1 MIRDEL
7 LELDAYNRERAIFPD
22 SFIVEAPAGAGKTEL
37 LTQRYLALLHIVND
51 PEEIVAI
58 TFTNKAAAEM
68 RSRILTSL
76 QDAAAGIAVDKPHKQ
91 TTRRLA
97 LAALTRSRELGWQ
110 LLTQPARLRI
120 NTIDSFSSLLARQ
133 MPLMSRFGAQPAVVE
148 DAGSLYQEAA
158 ARALAS
164 LESDDNAA
172 VKTALHYFD
181 NDSVRLAS
189 QLADMLA
196 KRDQWLVQTSQ
207 HGDPGFSPQRHD
219 EQAGLEQDEQ
229 HSIEDAAADAFRQL
243 IHHDIVAASRVL
255 HVGLQQQLMPVA
267 RYAASNLPCEHSVSL
282 LLDWETPLLPR
293 HESLS
298 MWLSVCE
305 LLLTREGELRKPGG
319 INARNGLPATE
330 EGRAWKQQLVDILL
344 SIEDVI
350 PLAKLR
356 KLPDL
361 RNIDEERVIVGAL
374 ADLLKL
380 AAAHLVTVFQE
391 AGEVD
396 FSEVSQR
403 ALQALE
409 DRDGPTDLALRLD
422 YRIQHLLVD
431 EFQDTSPMQ
440 VNLLHKLMAGW
451 EAGDGR
457 TIFCVGDPMQ
467 SIYRFRKADVGLFL
481 QVAEFGIGHLPLES
495 LHLTRNN
502 RSCPAVIDWV
512 NRAFADVF
520 PEHDSVTRGAISYR
534 EFAATRTS
542 LPGEGVQVH
551 ALITAPQTAAGEL
564 AALEARR
571 LADIIEEERAE
582 DPARSI
588 AVLVRARDH
597 LQALVAEIRRNRP
610 HLRFQAVKVEALAD
624 RQSVQ
629 DVLALSRA
637 LLHRADRVNWLALL
651 RAPWCGLT
659 LADLHALAADDHYST
674 LWQLMQDEQRVAR
687 LSDDGQQ
694 RLLHVRNVLSEAYTH
709 QGRQSMRRWV
719 ESTWLKLGGPQ
730 CLWEAGDVRDVQAL
744 LDLIDQLE
752 RNGRFD
758 MAALQIG
765 IDKLYAAPDVH
776 ADGSLQFMTIHNSK
790 GLEFDTVILPGLHRQ
805 SAKGDAPL
813 ILWEDVALEDA
824 SSQLVAAAWRPK
836 HRRDDMPSPYDYLH
850 GLESE
855 RSANETARVLYVAA
869 TRAIRKLHLVAA
881 VRPDS
886 KDEVKAPNGTF
897 LELLWNQ
904 LGGQFLQAHLRWQ
917 AAMLA
922 PETSPAVSAA
932 DPAALDEANFI
943 PQLIRLAHPQVA
955 EVLRQPPASS
965 AVAYQLEAP
974 GEADALTPGHSLEAC
989 VGTLA
994 HRYLELVALDG
1005 VDAWPAARV
1014 RDLALAMQHWL
1025 AARGLAADQAGQGA
1039 DRVVE
1044 LLNTTLASEQGR
1056 WVLQQRD
1063 NSHGE
1068 LAIASVEQLQ
1078 VSTHVVDRTFIED
1091 GVRWIIDYKSVAL
1104 AADVTDAALAVIA
1117 QRYQPQL
1124 ARYAALFKH
1133 EGLDVK
1139 QAVLFLS
1146 NGKLVLLA

>member
-7 LELDAYNRERAIFPD
+7 LQLDAYNRERAIFPE

-37 LTQRYLALLHIVND
+37 LTQRYLALLNIVND

-76 QDAAAGIAVDKPHKQ
+76 QDAASGVAVDKPHKQ

-97 LAALTRSRELGWQ
+97 LAALARSRELGWQ

-148 DAGSLYQEAA
+148 DAGALYQEAA

-164 LESDDNAA
+164 LESEDNAA
-172 VKTALHYFD
+172 VKTALQYFD
-181 NDSVRLAS
+181 NDSVRLGS

-196 KRDQWLVQTSQ
+196 RRDQWLLQASQ
-207 HGDPGFSPQRHD
+207 HESHTQAQPGDDQEED
-219 EQAGLEQDEQ
+219 ELHSQ
-229 HSIEDAAADAFRQL
+229 HAIEDAAAEAFRQL
-243 IHHDIVAASRVL
+243 IHHDIVAAGRVL
-255 HVGLQQQLMPVA
+255 HADLQQQLMPVA
-267 RYAASNLPCEHSVSL
+267 RYAASNLPCEHSVAL

-305 LLLTREGELRKPGG
+305 LLLTREDELRKPGG
-319 INARNGLPATE
+319 INVRNGLPATE
-330 EGRAWKQQLVDILL
+330 EGRAWKQQLVDIML
-344 SIEDVI
+344 SMDDVAA
-350 PLAKLR
+350 LARLR

-361 RNIDEERVIVGAL
+361 RNIDEERIIVGAL
-374 ADLLKL
+374 AALLKL
-380 AAAHLVTVFQE
+380 AAAHLVSVFQE

-502 RSCPAVIDWV
+502 RSCPEVIDWV
-512 NRAFADVF
+512 NRAFARVF
-520 PEHDSVTRGAISYR
+520 PERDSVTRGAISYR

-542 LPGEGVQVH
+542 LPGAGVEVH
-551 ALITAPQTAAGEL
+551 ALIAAPDTAAGEL

-571 LADIIEEERAE
+571 LADIIEQERAE
-582 DPARSI
+582 DPTRSI

-610 HLRFQAVKVEALAD
+610 HLRFQAVKVEALAE

-659 LADLHALAADDHYST
+659 LADLHALGADDHYST
-674 LWQLMQDEQRVAR
+674 LWQLMQDEQRVAS
-687 LSDDGQQ
+687 LSQDGQQ
-694 RLLHVRNVLSEAYTH
+694 RLLHVRHILSEAYAH
-709 QGRQSMRRWV
+709 RGRQSMRRWV

-758 MAALQIG
+758 MAALQTG

-813 ILWEDVALEDA
+813 ILWEDVALDDA
-824 SSQLVAAAWRPK
+824 SSQLVAAAWRPR
-836 HRRDDMPSPYDYLH
+836 HRRDDMPSPYDYLQ

-869 TRAIRKLHLVAA
+869 TRAIRRLHLVAA
-881 VRPDS
+881 VRPNS

-897 LELLWNQ
+897 LESLWDEV
-904 LGGQFLQAHLRWQ
+904 GVEFLQAYQRWQ
-917 AAMLA
+917 AARPAPDMALLA
-922 PETSPAVSAA
+922 PQTAT
-932 DPAALDEANFI
+932 DTLDEAAFI
-943 PQLIRLAHPQVA
+943 PQLIRLVQPEVA
-955 EVLRQPPASS
+955 AVLRQPVAAP
-965 AVAYQLEAP
+965 VMAYQSAAL
-974 GEADALTPGHSLEAC
+974 ADEDGLTPGHSLDAC

-994 HRYLELVALDG
+994 HRYLELMALDG
-1005 VDAWPAARV
+1005 PDAWPAHRV
-1014 RDLALAMQHWL
+1014 TSLAPAMQHWL
-1025 AARGLAADQAGQGA
+1025 AARGLATEQAALGA
-1039 DRVVE
+1039 SRVVQ
-1044 LLNTTLASEQGR
+1044 LLNTTLASAQGR
-1056 WVLQQRD
+1056 WVLQRRESGD
-1063 NSHGE
+1063 GE
-1068 LAIASVEQLQ
+1068 LAIARLESQQLA
-1078 VSTHVVDRTFIED
+1078 THIVDRTFVEG
-1091 GVRWIIDYKSVAL
+1091 GVRWVIDYKSVAL
-1104 AADVTDAALAVIA
+1104 ETDITDAALAAIA
-1117 QRYQPQL
+1117 QRYRPQL
-1124 ARYAALFKH
+1124 ARYAALFQQQ
-1133 EGLDVK
+1133 GLPVQ

-1146 NGKLVLLA
+1146 TGKLLMLT